1 MDLNSLSSWEGSL
14 GFFISYRLGVFGPYL
29 NIYRINEVM
38 KKKKKKKKK
47 GKNGKAKKDL

>member
-14 GFFISYRLGVFGPYL
+14 GFFISYRLGVFGPHL

-38 KKKKKKKKK
+38 KQKKKKKKR
-47 GKNGKAKKDL
+47 KNGKAKKDL